1 MRDLPGQRATAVPAV
16 DRTVAVIEYCAARPG
31 AQFTLSELCRA
42 LDISK
47 ATAFG
52 LLTALC
58 EHGWL
63 ARDATTKTYRIG
75 PGLAVLADALS
86 VPHRTLIDAAQTQLD
101 ALATA
106 TGIRTVAATL
116 VGDEIVILAVGG
128 QERPLGTA
136 LRPGHRLRVVPPIGV
151 VYMAWSGAE
160 ERERWLG
167 RGHGVIG
174 PDGIERLRAEVEAVR
189 DRGFQVSLHSSDVRR
204 LAEAMGRGEATPD
217 LIDHID
223 AAEYVVPDLDPDGKY
238 YPNMVSVPVLDGQER
253 LAMTLT
259 YFDFPAPLVGSEI
272 VRLANRLKRAAAA
285 VRKALADPR

>member
-1 MRDLPGQRATAVPAV
+1 MSAVPAV

-31 AQFTLSELCRA
+31 NQFTLSELCRA

-63 ARDATTKTYRIG
+63 ARDATTKAYRIG
-75 PGLAVLADALS
+75 PGLAVLADAMS

-116 VGDEIVILAVGG
+116 VGDEIVILAVAG

-151 VYMAWSGAE
+151 VYMAWAGDE
-160 ERERWLG
+160 ERERWLE

-174 PDGIERLRAEVEAVR
+174 PDGIEQLRANIDAVR
-189 DRGFQVSLHSSDVRR
+189 DRGFQVALHSSDVRR
-204 LAEAMGRGEATPD
+204 LAEAMGRGAATPD
-217 LIDHID
+217 LIDHINTTD
-223 AAEYVVPDLDPDGKY
+223 YVVPDPGPEDKY
-238 YPNMVSVPVLDGQER
+238 HPNMISVPVLDGQDH
-253 LAMTLT
+253 LVMTLT
-259 YFDFPAPLVGSEI
+259 FFDFPAPLVGREI
-272 VRLANRLKRAAAA
+272 VRLAGRLERAAAT
-285 VRKALADPR
+285 VSKALR